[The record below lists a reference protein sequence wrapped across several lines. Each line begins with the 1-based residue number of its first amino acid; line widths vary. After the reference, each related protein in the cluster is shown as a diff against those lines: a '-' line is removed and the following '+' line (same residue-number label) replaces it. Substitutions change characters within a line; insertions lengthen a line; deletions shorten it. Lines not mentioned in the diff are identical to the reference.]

1 MPTEP
6 PRHGLA
12 YRLKRDAHLLWFAAK
27 DPRTP
32 LPAKLVGG
40 LVAAYAFSPIDLIPD
55 VVPVLG
61 ILDDLIIVPLGLLI
75 ALRLIPQPLADEFRT
90 AADAAA
96 DRPVSRTGAI
106 LVGLLWAVIL
116 GLLALQLLTLRYW

>member
-1 MPTEP
+1 MSQ
-6 PRHGLA
+6 GLA
-12 YRLKRDAHLLWFAAK
+12 HRLKRDAHLLWFAAK

-61 ILDDLIIVPLGLLI
+61 ILDDLILVPLGLAI
-75 ALRLIPQPLADEFRT
+75 ALRLIPAPLAAEFRA

-96 DRPVSRTGAI
+96 ERPVSRRGAI
-106 LVGLLWAVIL
+106 LVGLLWAFLL

>member
-1 MPTEP
+1 MSSVP

-12 YRLKRDAHLLWFAAK
+12 HRLKRDAHLLWFAAK

-40 LVAAYAFSPIDLIPD
+40 LVAAYAFSPIDLVPD
-55 VVPVLG
+55 VIPVLG
-61 ILDDLIIVPLGLLI
+61 VLDDLLIVPLSLLI
-75 ALRLIPQPLADEFRT
+75 TLRLIPAPLADEFRA

-106 LVGLLWAVIL
+106 LVGLVWAFIL
-116 GLLALQLLTLRYW
+116 GLVALQLITLRYW